1 MSELSDVTVDGAQEP
16 KKILTLKW
24 IFTYIAQTRYR
35 LLSFG
40 ICGLVVG
47 GAIYYVSP
55 RIYEASL
62 MIKMP
67 SSNGITAQGIV
78 EKNIIKTVPTA
89 LDVKKH
95 LLRPEDFPLTV
106 LQGCGL
112 TDSNAD
118 RKRLVNA
125 IVANEVNYGLSL
137 QVVIRLPSRE
147 LVNNCALLIAEEV
160 ISYSNFQKDNYLRYV
175 FGVNP
180 TVSGEYIVNENAL
193 QSSPIRVSDQHVS
206 PRFWHLLIGCL
217 LLGLLLNCFLDWLR
231 FQYGKLF

>member
-67 SSNGITAQGIV
+67 S
-78 EKNIIKTVPTA
+78 
-89 LDVKKH
+89 
-95 LLRPEDFPLTV
+95 
-106 LQGCGL
+106 
-112 TDSNAD
+112 
-118 RKRLVNA
+118 
-125 IVANEVNYGLSL
+125 
-137 QVVIRLPSRE
+137 
-147 LVNNCALLIAEEV
+147 
-160 ISYSNFQKDNYLRYV
+160 
-175 FGVNP
+175 
-180 TVSGEYIVNENAL
+180 
-193 QSSPIRVSDQHVS
+193 
-206 PRFWHLLIGCL
+206 
-217 LLGLLLNCFLDWLR
+217 
-231 FQYGKLF
+231 